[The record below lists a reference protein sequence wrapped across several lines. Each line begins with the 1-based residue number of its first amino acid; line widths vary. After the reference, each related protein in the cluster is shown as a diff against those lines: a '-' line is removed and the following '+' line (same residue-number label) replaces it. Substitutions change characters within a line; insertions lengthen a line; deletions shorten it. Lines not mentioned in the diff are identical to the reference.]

1 MEGMTERTEPNTQLA
16 LIETQPDW
24 RLDPSTR
31 AIGREGVRK
40 ARAAMQAALA
50 EQHDATAR
58 RDAA

>member
-1 MEGMTERTEPNTQLA
+1 MDDMTEPNTQLV

-24 RLDPSTR
+24 RLDASTR

-40 ARAAMQAALA
+40 AREAMQAALA
-50 EQHDATAR
+50 ERHDTAAH